1 MAALGVSFHL
11 LIEDQGLV
19 LSAISVPFDSNWFM
33 LRPWAMSFFE
43 KLCPAPFAPVITL
56 HSVDF
61 CLLKKDTQC
70 ESCQL
75 SFTWGK
81 MRTAAWETLPQIALR
96 GPLWRGSGGRSVYM
110 ILVKGELSAVK
121 HLTFKR
127 FSASQEE
134 LMSPWKNLVLF

>member
-96 GPLWRGSGGRSVYM
+96 GPL
-110 ILVKGELSAVK
+110 
-121 HLTFKR
+121 
-127 FSASQEE
+127 
-134 LMSPWKNLVLF
+134 